1 MIRNLENILIYN
13 KINFRQ
19 DSVVSDKINYDLLKK
34 MKGVQEGL
42 LPCNEL
48 IGCNINTKTTD
59 DIPQAIEK
67 NLLNGNA

>member
-1 MIRNLENILIYN
+1 
-13 KINFRQ
+13 
-19 DSVVSDKINYDLLKK
+19 